1 MDGPG
6 RDAGAFLKNNMNNL
20 YIIDVESASL
30 QGGVVELAYLKVDL
44 ELNVLEEFC
53 ARVDPERPIEPG
65 AQAVH
70 GISNEDVADCPTLA
84 EVTADFSEPVIWC
97 GHNASFDVRMLDKC
111 ITPKQTLCTLAL
123 SREYI
128 KGTSNHKL
136 ATLKDEL
143 KLPEQKSHS
152 ALGDVH
158 TTRDLLLLHIL
169 PLSGV
174 DMQTLLDRANQ
185 PKLLARFP
193 FGKYK
198 GITILKV
205 PKDYRN
211 WMLAQSDIPKD
222 LRFTLE
228 KFKNI

>member
-1 MDGPG
+1 MSHI
-6 RDAGAFLKNNMNNL
+6 
-20 YIIDVESASL
+20 YIIDTETASL
-30 QGGVVELAYLKVDL
+30 HGGVVELAYLKADL
-44 ELNVLEEFC
+44 ELNILQEFC
-53 ARVDPERPIEPG
+53 TRVNPERPIDPG

-84 EVTADFSEPVIWC
+84 EVAAGFSKPVIWL
-97 GHNASFDVRMLDKC
+97 GHNASFDVRMLTPH
-111 ITPKQTLCTLAL
+111 ITPKQQLCTLAL

-128 KGTSNHKL
+128 KGTTNHKL

-174 DMQTLLDRANQ
+174 DMQTLLDRADQ

-198 GITILKV
+198 GITMLKV
-205 PKDYRN
+205 PRDYRN

>member
-1 MDGPG
+1 MH
-6 RDAGAFLKNNMNNL
+6 NI
-20 YIIDVESASL
+20 YIIDVETASL
-30 QGGVVELAYLKVDL
+30 HGGVVELAYLKVDC
-44 ELNVLEEFC
+44 ELNVLDEFC
-53 ARVDPERPIEPG
+53 ARVNPERPIDPG

-70 GISNEDVADCPTLA
+70 GIGDADVADCPTLA
-84 EVTADFSEPVIWC
+84 EVTANFSEPVVWC
-97 GHNASFDVRMLDKC
+97 GHNASFDVRMLTPH
-111 ITPKQTLCTLAL
+111 ITPKQQLCTLAL
-123 SREYI
+123 SREFI
-128 KGTSNHKL
+128 KGTTNHKL

-174 DMQTLLDRANQ
+174 NLQTLLDRADQ
-185 PKLLARFP
+185 PKLLAKMP
-193 FGKYK
+193 FGVHK
-198 GITILKV
+198 GKIILRV

-228 KFKNI
+228 KFRNL